1 MSRTLSP
8 TVRRRRLARVLRGLR
23 EEAGMT
29 LDKASHQAEL
39 PRATLGKL
47 ETGDLKRVRLA
58 DLDSLA
64 RLYEVDN
71 KTRLAMHQLAK
82 DAEQRGWW
90 SKYKDVFGPGS
101 LPDFEAE
108 ASVIRTYEAQVI
120 PGLLQTQ
127 AYARAVFTGTNAFA
141 EEEIKRHVDARMERQ
156 RILSHAYPPEY
167 AAIIDEAALRRPAG
181 GTQAMQEQLQHLT
194 ELATH
199 RHITIN
205 VLPFAAGM
213 HAANLG
219 GFMIMNFP
227 DDADPVIAYAETP
240 TSILFV
246 EEEDEIRRH
255 DAMWREALNASLTV
269 VQSIGFINEVASS
282 LESDQ

>member
-23 EEAGMT
+23 EKAGLT
-29 LDKASHQAEL
+29 LEKASKQADL

-47 ETGDLKRVRLA
+47 ETADLKRVRLT

-64 RLYEVDN
+64 RLYEVDD

-120 PGLLQTQ
+120 PGLLQTR

-141 EEEIKRHVDARMERQ
+141 EDEIQRHVDARMERQ
-156 RILSHAYPPEY
+156 HILSHAYPPEY

-181 GTQAMQEQLQHLT
+181 GARAMQEQLHYLT
-194 ELATH
+194 ELATR
-199 RHITIN
+199 RHVMIHA
-205 VLPFAAGM
+205 LPFAAGM

-219 GFMIMNFP
+219 GFMIMDFP
-227 DDADPVIAYAETP
+227 EDADPAIAYSETP

-246 EEEDEIRRH
+246 EEEEEIRRH

-269 VQSIGFINEVASS
+269 AQSIDFIKEVAAS

>member
-23 EEAGMT
+23 EAAGLT
-29 LDKASHQAEL
+29 LDTASKQAAL

-47 ETGDLKRVRLA
+47 ETADLKRLRLT

-64 RLYEVDN
+64 RLYAVDD

-90 SKYKDVFGPGS
+90 SKYRDVFSPGS

-108 ASVIRTYEAQVI
+108 ASVIRTYEAQVV
-120 PGLLQTQ
+120 PGLLQTRE
-127 AYARAVFTGTNAFA
+127 YACAVFTGTNAFA
-141 EEEIKRHVDARMERQ
+141 EDEVKRHVDARMERQ
-156 RILSHAYPPEY
+156 YILKHPYPPEY
-167 AAIIDEAALRRPAG
+167 AAIIDEAVLRRPAG
-181 GTQAMQEQLQHLT
+181 GRQAMVEQLHHLA
-194 ELATH
+194 ELATL
-199 RHITIN
+199 RHVTIH

-219 GFMIMNFP
+219 GFMIMDFP
-227 DDADPVIAYAETP
+227 DDADPAIAYAETP
-240 TSILFV
+240 ASILFV
-246 EEEDEIRRH
+246 EEEEDIRRN

-269 VQSIGFINEVASS
+269 AQSIDFIEEVATS